1 MAEADARPAGRTI
14 MVAPNGARR
23 TKEDH
28 PALPMTV
35 AEVART
41 AAECREAGAD
51 AIHVHVRDRDGAH
64 VLDAELYGQATA
76 AIRRE
81 AGPDLL
87 VQITTEAVGRYR
99 PEEQA
104 AIVRA
109 VRPRAVSIALKEL
122 CPEDEGP
129 SLTLARDLY
138 HWAAKEE
145 IAVQHILY
153 APDEIERAA
162 RLMTA
167 GVLPSSRAD
176 LLFVLGRYVAN
187 QESDPGALTGFLSTL
202 AATGLDA
209 SWSVCAFGRGETA
222 ALAAAMALGG
232 HARVGFENSL
242 RHADGS
248 IAANNRERVAA
259 IAEIRERL
267 GLTAP

>member
-1 MAEADARPAGRTI
+1 MVEAGGPATVRTI

-28 PALPMTV
+28 PALPMSV

-51 AIHVHVRDRDGAH
+51 AIHVHVRDKDDAH
-64 VLDAELYGQATA
+64 VLDAGLYLEATA

-81 AGPDLL
+81 AGPGLL

-122 CPEDEGP
+122 CPENEGP
-129 SLTLARDLY
+129 PMTFARDLY
-138 HWAAKEE
+138 HWAAKED

-153 APDEIERAA
+153 APEEVERAA
-162 RLMTA
+162 RLMSA
-167 GVLPSSRAD
+167 GVLPQGPAD
-176 LLFVLGRYVAN
+176 LLFVLGRYVTD
-187 QESDPGALTGFLSTL
+187 QECDPGALTGFLSTL

-242 RHADGS
+242 RHADGR
-248 IAANNRERVAA
+248 IAADNRERVAA

-267 GLTAP
+267 GLAAP